1 MRNAAAEMERTRFT
15 RRAFLERTA
24 GGGVALVIAFHV
36 DGALG
41 AEEAPEKKTP
51 NPFDAWI
58 RIGSDDSVTL
68 VVGKSEMGQGIMTSL
83 PMVLAE
89 ELDVDWAKVK
99 VQQAE
104 TNPAIYDHGTGG
116 SGSTRTSWLLM
127 RQAGAA
133 ARQMLVQAAASHWQV
148 NPNACKTELG
158 HVMTGPRQKR
168 LRYGELVEAA
178 AKLPV
183 PPFKDVP
190 LRNPAE
196 FRIVGTSVPR
206 VDVPAKVDG
215 SARFGLDV
223 RVPGMLFAVIARC
236 PTYGGK
242 PARFDATKAKA
253 VAGVRH
259 VVEIP
264 AMPDGAFTA
273 GGVAVVAEST
283 WAALKGREALGVE
296 WDHGPNRGESS
307 AALHRRMEELLA
319 RPGKVM
325 RNEGDADAALGKAAR
340 KVDAVYELP
349 FQAHATMEPMNAT
362 VHVRAD
368 GAEAWIPSQGPQWAQ
383 DMIAKVAGVPS
394 DKVAVHTTFLG
405 GGFGRRYHADFV
417 VEAAQVSK
425 AVGAP
430 VQVVWTREDDIQHC
444 FYRPAAMH
452 RFEAAL
458 DEHGQPVAWT
468 DRMTSTSIDGFW
480 SPPDRAKPENSEIGG
495 AVNLPYAIPNVR
507 MEYAYAKTPVPV
519 MWWRSVE
526 HSINGFAVE
535 SFVDE
540 LAAAAK
546 ADPLEF
552 RRKLL
557 AEARKLRIPEGEES
571 ELDTRRLRAV
581 LELAAAKAGWTEP
594 LPKGRGRGLA
604 CHFSFDTYAAEVAEV
619 SVDKGQV
626 RVHRVVV
633 AVDCGRAVNPDEV
646 KAQMEGC
653 VAYGLSAAL
662 KGAITIGE
670 GRCQQSNFHDFEIL
684 RLPEMP
690 VVEVHIVESTEK
702 PTGTGEPG
710 LPPLAA
716 AVGNAIFA
724 ATGKRIRRLPVQPAD
739 LA

>member
-1 MRNAAAEMERTRFT
+1 MRAEVAGCEGGRTT

-24 GGGVALVIAFHV
+24 GGVALVIGFRLDADLF
-36 DGALG
+36 AQ
-41 AEEAPEKKTP
+41 ESQEKKTP
-51 NPFDAWI
+51 NPFDAWV
-58 RIGSDDSVTL
+58 RIGSDDKVTL
-68 VVGKSEMGQGIMTSL
+68 VVGKSEMGQGITTSL

-89 ELDVDWAKVK
+89 ELDVDWAKVT

-104 TNPAIYDHGTGG
+104 TNPAVYDHGTGG
-116 SGSTRTSWLLM
+116 SGSTRTSWLAM

-133 ARQMLVQAAASHWQV
+133 ARQMLVQAAARHWGV
-148 NPNACKTELG
+148 NPNACRTELG

-168 LRYGELVEAA
+168 LRYGELVLAA
-178 AKLPV
+178 SKLPV
-183 PPFKDVP
+183 PAFKDVP
-190 LRNPAE
+190 LRNPSE

-223 RVPGMLFAVIARC
+223 RVPGMLFAVVARC

-242 PARFDATKAKA
+242 PARFDATKAMA
-253 VAGVRH
+253 VGGVRH

-264 AMPDGAFTA
+264 AVPEGAFTA

-283 WAALKGREALGVE
+283 WAAIRGREALGVE
-296 WDHGPNRGESS
+296 WDHGPHRDESS
-307 AALHRRMEELLA
+307 EALHRRMEELLA
-319 RPGKVM
+319 QPGTVV

-340 KVDAVYELP
+340 KLDAVYELP

-362 VHVRAD
+362 VHIRAD
-368 GAEAWIPSQGPQWAQ
+368 GAEAWVPSQGPQWAQ
-383 DMIAKVAGVPS
+383 DAIAKIAGVPAE
-394 DKVAVHTTFLG
+394 KVAVHTTFLG

-430 VQVVWTREDDIQHC
+430 VQVVWTREDDIRHC

-458 DEHGQPVAWT
+458 DERGKPLAWT

-480 SPPDRAKPENSEIGG
+480 TPADRVKPESTEIGG
-495 AVNLPYAIPNVR
+495 AVNLPYAIPSVR
-507 MEYAYAKTPVPV
+507 VEYAYAKTPVPV

-552 RRKLL
+552 RRQLL
-557 AEARKLRIPEGEES
+557 AEPRKIRIPKGEES
-571 ELDTRRLRAV
+571 VLDTQRLKAV
-581 LELAAAKAGWTEP
+581 LELAASKAGWTQP
-594 LPKGRGRGLA
+594 LPRGRGRGIA

-619 SVDKGQV
+619 SVVKGEV

-633 AVDCGRAVNPDEV
+633 AIDCGRAVNPDEV

-662 KGAITIGE
+662 KGSITIAE
-670 GRCQQSNFHDFEIL
+670 GRCQQSNFDDFPVL

-690 VVEVHIVESTEK
+690 VVEVHIVESAEK

-724 ATGKRIRRLPVQPAD
+724 ATGKRLRRLPVRPAD

>member
-1 MRNAAAEMERTRFT
+1 MSGEATAVEGSRFT

-24 GGGVALVIAFHV
+24 GGGVALVIGFHL
-36 DGALG
+36 DGDLFAQ
-41 AEEAPEKKTP
+41 EAREKKTP

-58 RIGSDDSVTL
+58 RIGKDESVTL
-68 VVGKSEMGQGIMTSL
+68 ILGKSEMGQGIMTSL
-83 PMVLAE
+83 PMILAE

-99 VQQAE
+99 VEQAP
-104 TNPAIYDHGTGG
+104 TNAALYDHGTGG
-116 SGSTRTSWLLM
+116 SSSVRTSWLPL

-148 NPNACKTELG
+148 NPNACKTEPG

-168 LRYGELVEAA
+168 LSYGELVEAA
-178 AKLPV
+178 AKLEI

-190 LRNPAE
+190 LRNPDE
-196 FRIVGTSVPR
+196 FRLVGTSVPR
-206 VDVPAKVDG
+206 VDVPPKVDG

-223 RVPGMLFAVIARC
+223 RVPGMLFAVVARC

-242 PARFDATKAKA
+242 PARFDAARAKA
-253 VAGVRH
+253 VTGVKH
-259 VVEIP
+259 VIEIP
-264 AMPDGAFTA
+264 AVPDGAFTA
-273 GGVAVVAEST
+273 GGVAVAAEST
-283 WAALKGREALGVE
+283 WAAIQGRAALDVF
-296 WDHGPNRGESS
+296 WDHGPNREESS

-319 RPGKVM
+319 RPGKVV
-325 RNEGDADAALGKAAR
+325 RNDGDAEAALGRAAR
-340 KVDAVYELP
+340 RLEAVYELP

-362 VHVRAD
+362 VHVRPD
-368 GAEAWIPSQGPQWAQ
+368 GAEAWVPCQGPQWAQ
-383 DMIAKVAGVPS
+383 DMIAKIGGVPS
-394 DKVAVHTTFLG
+394 GNVVVHTTLLG

-417 VEAAQVSK
+417 VEATQISK

-430 VQVVWTREDDIQHC
+430 VQVVWTREDDIQHD

-452 RFEAAL
+452 RFEAAI
-458 DEHGQPVAWT
+458 DEQGQPVAWT
-468 DRMTSTSIDGFW
+468 DRMTSTSIDAFW
-480 SPPDRAKPENSEIGG
+480 TPPDRAKPESSEIGG

-507 MEYAYAKTPVPV
+507 MEYAYAKAAVPV

-552 RRKLL
+552 RRRLL
-557 AEARKLRIPEGEES
+557 AEPRKVRIPADES
-571 ELDTRRLRAV
+571 ELDTQRLKAV
-581 LELAAAKAGWTEP
+581 LELAAAKAGWTQP
-594 LPKGRGRGLA
+594 LASGRGRGLA
-604 CHFSFDTYAAEVAEV
+604 CHFSFDTYVAEVAEV
-619 SVDKGQV
+619 SVDQGRV

-646 KAQMEGC
+646 KAQMESC
-653 VAYGLSAAL
+653 VVYGLSAAL

-670 GRCQQSNFHDFEIL
+670 GRCLQSNFDDFEVL

-690 VVEVHIVESTEK
+690 VVEVHIAPSAGK

-724 ATGKRIRRLPVQPAD
+724 ATGKRVRRLPVQPAD